1 MLYFEESNLYIH
13 TVDVEKSL
21 KTPDLSRNEI
31 NINLEQAYT
40 VFARVL
46 TELIR
51 FANTFHM

>member
-21 KTPDLSRNEI
+21 KTPALSHNEI
-31 NINLEQAYT
+31 NTNLEQAYI

-46 TELIR
+46 TELMR
-51 FANTFHM
+51 FANIFHM